1 MTSNTTSEQLE
12 AIASA
17 EDFSSS
23 AAELTEAWSA
33 ADVGFES
40 VEPILRFMEEHPTL
54 DYGMPGP
61 LVHFIEE
68 FYTKGYEEKLV
79 ESVSRIPTMMTV
91 WMLNRVLNG
100 TEEPAKRQLLI
111 QAMRQA
117 ASNPKADQST
127 LERIQGFLVQMNR

>member
-1 MTSNTTSEQLE
+1 MTSKRISEQLE

-17 EDFSSS
+17 EDFASS

-40 VEPILRFMEEHPTL
+40 VEPILRFMEKHPTL

-68 FYTKGYEEKLV
+68 FYTKGYEEKLI
-79 ESVSRIPTMMTV
+79 ESVSRKPTMMTV

-100 TEEPAKRQLLI
+100 TEEPAKRQPLVR
-111 QAMRQA
+111 AMRQA
-117 ASNPKADQST
+117 ASNPKTDQAT
-127 LERIQGFLVQMNR
+127 LERIQGFLERLNE